1 VTVPP
6 DAMDDEV
13 VDAELVE
20 DGPDWAAAALPV
32 PARTGPERYLVDR
45 HTVLEPGEMPP
56 LAGEQP
62 RYTEADFRISAETAA
77 RRARSG
83 ADNTRINRDA
93 AVRRFEVWCAGE
105 GRVARPCTDATYLE
119 YAGHL
124 MRQQP
129 RLKANTIGIY
139 LGHIWRW
146 QPAELRPERLEIQDL
161 LETYRRENP
170 RSARKRQAPALRLD
184 DILAMLD
191 AVDESTATG
200 KRDAAL
206 LAVMYL
212 MLGRR
217 SEIAAVDIEYTEV
230 LDHLIVIDLGSDKTH
245 QTGEDLDLVRLHDRS
260 DLRPVERVRTW
271 LAWLKSQGVT
281 SGPLFRQ
288 LSTGDRLTA
297 RALSTDPVTARLSP
311 AAIGERVQVLA
322 ERGGVKKPTAIT
334 SQGVRAGAA
343 TDLAE
348 AGVRG
353 KSLNRAGRWREDSH
367 VAEEVYV
374 RPLQDHDDNP
384 FAALPAARE
393 PSSEQA

>member
-1 VTVPP
+1 
-6 DAMDDEV
+6 
-13 VDAELVE
+13 
-20 DGPDWAAAALPV
+20 
-32 PARTGPERYLVDR
+32 
-45 HTVLEPGEMPP
+45 MPP
-56 LAGEQP
+56 TTGALP
-62 RYTEADFRISAETAA
+62 RYTEADFRISEDTAE
-77 RRARSG
+77 RRARAG

-93 AVRRFEVWCAGE
+93 TIRRFEAWCAAE

-129 RLKANTIGIY
+129 RLKAITIGIY

-146 QPAELRPERLEIQDL
+146 QPAGLRPERLEVQDL

-191 AVDESTATG
+191 AVDETTATG
-200 KRDAAL
+200 QRDAAL

-217 SEIAAVDIEYTEV
+217 SEIAAIDIEYTEV

-245 QTGEDLDLVRLHDRS
+245 QPGEGLDLVRLHDRP
-260 DLRPVERVRTW
+260 DLRQVERMRTW
-271 LAWLKSQGVT
+271 LAWLKGQGVT

-288 LSTGDRLTA
+288 LSTGDRLTV
-297 RALSTDPVTARLSP
+297 RALSSDPATARLSP

-348 AGVRG
+348 AGIRG

-367 VAEEVYV
+367 VAERVYV
-374 RPLQDHDDNP
+374 RPLQDSEDNP
-384 FAALPAARE
+384 F
-393 PSSEQA
+393 EQISAVPPPGRRAMGE